1 MAWRPPAMHTGR
13 SSCRASGSARRTVS
27 RLVGVAMRKTR
38 VELSCEWTSL
48 TRIFPGSGFVA
59 FFAWDQ
65 ADCGHWLA
73 AAAAAAAA
81 RRRNFRREVTRRI
94 LDELLS
100 RGAVKLRVR

>member
-1 MAWRPPAMHTGR
+1 MAWRLPAMHTGR
-13 SSCRASGSARRTVS
+13 FSRRASDSAERTAS

-73 AAAAAAAA
+73 AAAAAA

-100 RGAVKLRVR
+100 RGAVK